1 MYYPSSQI
9 QTNLYSNGSL
19 IIKSTQ
25 QTYTGFYWSTSLG
38 KFFAGKTPDSPQSS
52 IELINPSNIPSPRNL
67 DFHDPSEN
75 ENTVKISYSSFDV
88 VNYLK
93 LNPGINTD
101 KLPQIPTYIPSSPTK
116 ENYEIG
122 KFTRFFCKQK
132 NTPLFIEI
140 DQTTYT
146 KLLENNPELDY
157 EMFLPFKFSWVLIGE
172 QDRVALQNKNTV
184 DFIENQEGALGLS
197 QYLNYNYLL
206 HYNTT
211 PGITKRNSKRIYAD
225 NGIEVPLNLPK
236 NYRLIKDN
244 KACASCVYFQRG
256 ICSKWSA
263 PIRQNYYCNAFK
275 SLKSLSSQEIIDTLS
290 STTNIYNQNNSY

>member
-1 MYYPSSQI
+1 MYYPPSQI

-25 QTYTGFYWSTSLG
+25 QTYTGFYWTTSFG

-52 IELINPSNIPSPRNL
+52 IELINPSNTLTPRNP
-67 DFHDPSEN
+67 DAHDLTGN
-75 ENTVKISYSSFDV
+75 ENNTKISYSSFDV

-93 LNPGINTD
+93 LNSDIDAD
-101 KLPQIPTYIPSSPTK
+101 KLPRIPTYIPSFPTK
-116 ENYEIG
+116 EDYEIG

-132 NTPLFIEI
+132 NAPLFIEI

-146 KLLENNPELDY
+146 KLLESNPELDY
-157 EMFLPFKFSWVLIGE
+157 KIFSPFKFSWTLTGG
-172 QDRVALQNKNTV
+172 QNRVALQNKNTV
-184 DFIENQEGALGLS
+184 DFIENKKDALGLS

-225 NGIEVPLNLPK
+225 NGVEVPLNLPE

-244 KACASCVYFQRG
+244 KACASCAYFQQG
-256 ICSKWSA
+256 ICNKWSA

-275 SLKSLSSQEIIDTLS
+275 PLKSLSSQEIIDTLS
-290 STTNIYNQNNSY
+290 STTNIYNQK